1 MIVVVA
7 ETILM
12 HPIVEKTSRQR
23 ILSVAGVHTCLVKS
37 HWIEACEHSD
47 IRQDRHVILSVAVT
61 VRRNV
66 DHQIDVEV
74 RASVYDRLGV
84 FGDLHVKLFY
94 CGRVLIEDGVEIA
107 GAKAASASDT
117 LPMGDRRMTVLIK
130 RDGSM
135 STVFGTSLT
144 ADTFLLIDGWLS
156 AVVHLHLSGT
166 GTAAH
171 SNILQGAA
179 KPGSLVAFKVI
190 QGNKDVRVHD
200 GGSDLGF
207 LYQLT
212 TFYRHISL
220 VRPL

>member
-12 HPIVEKTSRQR
+12 HPDRREDFPAADSERC
-23 ILSVAGVHTCLVKS
+23 SVHTSPVKS
-37 HWIEACEHSD
+37 HRIEACEHSD

-117 LPMGDRRMTVLIK
+117 LLMGDRRMTVLIK

-144 ADTFLLIDGWLS
+144 ADTFLLID
-156 AVVHLHLSGT
+156 A
-166 GTAAH
+166 
-171 SNILQGAA
+171 
-179 KPGSLVAFKVI
+179 
-190 QGNKDVRVHD
+190 
-200 GGSDLGF
+200 GF
-207 LYQLT
+207 PLLC
-212 TFYRHISL
+212 ISIFPA
-220 VRPL
+220 REPQPIPIFFRRRQTR